1 MTATPSLPHRYL
13 AILEAR
19 PILIGMALSNHFFNA
34 HLNKYPAC
42 PECDAGQCK
51 PCTTDRGALREP
63 HRSRLKLKAGT
74 LIAIREDDARHAHKI
89 RAVRTLAA
97 EINGEVRCP
106 CKKAA

>member
-1 MTATPSLPHRYL
+1 MTATPPPPDRYL
-13 AILEAR
+13 SSVDAR
-19 PILIGMALSNHFFNA
+19 PILMNMAIGNYAFNA
-34 HLNKYPAC
+34 HLNKLPAC

-51 PCTTDRGALREP
+51 PCMTDRGALREP

-106 CKKAA
+106 CKRAA